1 MSEGAAPPMQDAG
14 DVQLWEPRRIL
25 RRVDP
30 GDAKLS
36 RGFLRCHPEKWFPG
50 FSAHWLPIAHTLGC
64 EARLAEVKPV
74 MSRPQLS
81 EFCYVGS
88 IDGERLLLAVD
99 PDSAKALGEEFLPG
113 GGLVAQKAMLEYL
126 MRRLLSSLA
135 FSWSGPESSTVRFEP
150 EINPED
156 VVVVASVRICVN
168 INAVLCTI
176 VVGLGQRM
184 VDTFDGLWRRQV
196 QSSSRITPGSS
207 VVRLELAQLAV
218 PPQVLSEYL
227 LKGTVIDLEVKASD
241 TLTVR
246 VGGRP
251 WMAAKMLDVA
261 GKFGC
266 EMAPGALAVPATPE
280 GTTRLSIELAAVS
293 LEGNQIAELS
303 QPGAVLVT
311 DTPVSERVSV
321 TINQEKVGEGRLC
334 VYEGRFA
341 LEVQ

>member
-1 MSEGAAPPMQDAG
+1 MQDASE
-14 DVQLWEPRRIL
+14 VQLWEPRRVL
-25 RRVDP
+25 RRLDP
-30 GDAKLS
+30 SDARLS

-74 MSRPQLS
+74 MSRPQPG

-88 IDGERLLLAVD
+88 IDGERLLLAID

-113 GGLVAQKAMLEYL
+113 GSVAAQRGMLEYL
-126 MRRLLSSLA
+126 TRRLLSSLA
-135 FSWSGPESSTVRFEP
+135 FSWSGPESSTVRFEA
-150 EINPED
+150 EVAPED
-156 VVVVASVRICVN
+156 VPVVASVRICVN
-168 INAVLCTI
+168 INAVLCT
-176 VVGLGQRM
+176 VMVGLGQRM
-184 VDTFDGLWRRQV
+184 VDTFDGLWRRQL
-196 QSSSRITPGSS
+196 QSSSRITQGSS
-207 VVRLELAQLAV
+207 IVRLELAQLAV

-227 LKGTVIDLEVKASD
+227 LKGTVIDLEVRASD
-241 TLTVR
+241 ALTVR

-266 EMAPGALAVPATPE
+266 EMAPGAVAAAPTPE
-280 GTTRLSIELAAVS
+280 GTTRLSIELAHLS
-293 LEGNQIAELS
+293 LDGLQIAELS